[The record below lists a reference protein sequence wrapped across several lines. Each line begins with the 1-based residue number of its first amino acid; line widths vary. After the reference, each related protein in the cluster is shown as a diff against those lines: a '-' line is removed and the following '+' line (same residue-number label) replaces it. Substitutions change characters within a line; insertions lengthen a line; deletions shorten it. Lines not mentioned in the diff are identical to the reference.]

1 LGLFRWVFG
10 VGGPVFVNGGFRFD
24 RIQGGGGAGRFF
36 HAAAGGHGSDWLQDY
51 TAAEGDVLVFGGTGA
66 RASDFVV
73 RFAHTATPAG
83 ERSGDDDVQ
92 EAFVNFRGETLWA
105 LVDGGGEAEINLQIG
120 GEVFDL
126 LA

>member
-1 LGLFRWVFG
+1 
-10 VGGPVFVNGGFRFD
+10 
-24 RIQGGGGAGRFF
+24 
-36 HAAAGGHGSDWLQDY
+36 
-51 TAAEGDVLVFGGTGA
+51 
-66 RASDFVV
+66 
-73 RFAHTATPAG
+73 RFAHTATAAG